1 MDIGKSI
8 KDHYK
13 LVEELSELSTVIMQQ
28 LNKTSKD
35 LTAEIIEE
43 IGDVQWRLDRVKK
56 YYDANLIQEQIDFKR
71 KKQQIKNENIKKA
84 ALEKQNRIN
93 RYKSQLPIH
102 KDSYG
107 KV

>member
-1 MDIGKSI
+1 
-8 KDHYK
+8 
-13 LVEELSELSTVIMQQ
+13 
-28 LNKTSKD
+28 

-84 ALEKQNRIN
+84 ALEKL
-93 RYKSQLPIH
+93 KKL
-102 KDSYG
+102 K
-107 KV
+107 KKK

>member
-56 YYDANLIQEQIDFKR
+56 YYDAKLIQEQIDFKR

-93 RYKSQLPIH
+93 RYKNQLPIH
-102 KDSYG
+102 KYSYG